1 MDNAVV
7 NTTLATISL
16 ELEDSFFEKYT
27 LAVLNVAGH
36 IKETKQYETMGNAL
50 IAIKELEDGNFLH
63 SFSAAWPGN
72 GRIYLMHENTA
83 DKMVAAAITGME
95 VHYRK
100 LYSASSVKMEN
111 LCDLILKYRLLDEMP
126 RGNNFARKNGIYYKC
141 SERLAMNIRF
151 RSDPDHPGYAVI
163 QAAGKN
169 MKKTIRTDGKPF
181 PFYFSPTGVMVYSE
195 HTPEQRYVWKT
206 RDDKYRTKIK
216 VMEFATKEDYE
227 ETRSMLRC
235 VNETVRLIGSM
246 EGVALYPLEWEG
258 RKYDIRIGENDE
270 AYRSMDAAAARV
282 AAEHGI
288 AVRCGDGVP
297 ANVAAV
303 VKQGFEILFAETYK
317 GKAARLGG
325 KDSRYSR
332 IRIRDKSVLAVRAAK
347 KTFYPEQEG
356 DQLSF
361 FLGSK
366 NVSEINVSEI
376 TAYSVGSEK
385 EEIEADLYD
394 GNGLFA
400 ETVELKK
407 TDEKKENPFAL
418 KTSSLTR
425 DGEYVIEVI
434 RGLDDDV
441 PYSKDLHVQHIAAQ
455 TVTELQ
461 KSPEAMCRNLL
472 YQLVIK
478 RDLLSGNFTF
488 LDVPELTGY
497 EFIYSLKGCF
507 VTMRMLD
514 GRHFKITETSWQ
526 DRVTLCHLEGVNSE
540 EALKRKE
547 YYAVKTPSG
556 QMFDIQD
563 SGLTMMPALSFS
575 AKDAS
580 RGGIKNNRILAPFL
594 DYVIYDVDGCQY
606 YSAGWNTKGI
616 RPEYSYMPKIRRLAT
631 CEEGKLDMDVFFK
644 TLNVPFVWMAQKNT
658 VIPFPFK
665 YLREYAALIIPPEKE
680 DHAVSEDAGN
690 KSRKKKRSTQ
700 AQGKEIPVV
709 IEKDKEPEPR
719 KHTEKKRTR
728 ITVTALQRPVIIAF
742 AQVLDPEAYAD
753 GSAVFVAEEYTDAV
767 KDFLAQL

>member
-27 LAVLNVAGH
+27 LAVLNVASH

-63 SFSAAWPGN
+63 SFSASWPGN
-72 GRIYLMHENTA
+72 GRVYLMHENTA

-216 VMEFATKEDYE
+216 VMEFATEEEYE

-235 VNETVRLIGSM
+235 VNKTVRLIGSM

-332 IRIRDKSVLAVRAAK
+332 IRIMDKNVIAIKTSK
-347 KTFYPEQEG
+347 KTFYPEKEG
-356 DQLSF
+356 EWLSF
-361 FLGSK
+361 YLGSK
-366 NVSEINVSEI
+366 NVTEINVSEI

-407 TDEKKENPFAL
+407 TEGAKENPFAL
-418 KTSSLTR
+418 KTLPLR
-425 DGEYVIEVI
+425 NNGEYVIEVI

-441 PYSKDLHVQHIAAQ
+441 PYSKDFHVQHITAE
-455 TVTELQ
+455 TVTTLL

-478 RDLLSGNFTF
+478 RDLLAGSFTF
-488 LDVPELTGY
+488 LDMPELAGY
-497 EFIYSLKGCF
+497 EFIYSFKGCF
-507 VTMRMLD
+507 VTMRVLD
-514 GRHFKITETSWQ
+514 GRHFEVTETSWQ
-526 DRVTLCHLEGVNSE
+526 DRMMLCHLEGVGSE
-540 EALKRKE
+540 DELKRKE
-547 YYAVKTPSG
+547 YYAIKTPTG

-575 AKDAS
+575 ADDAS
-580 RGGIKNNRILAPFL
+580 RGGIRKNKFLAPFL

-631 CEEGKLDMDVFFK
+631 CEEGKLDMDVFFR
-644 TLNVPFVWMAQKNT
+644 TLDVPFVWMAQKNT
-658 VIPFPFK
+658 VVPFPFK
-665 YLREYAALIIPPEKE
+665 YLREHATPIIACYEANEKE
-680 DHAVSEDAGN
+680 KEKEKEKTAGT
-690 KSRKKKRSTQ
+690 SGDS
-700 AQGKEIPVV
+700 
-709 IEKDKEPEPR
+709 
-719 KHTEKKRTR
+719 
-728 ITVTALQRPVIIAF
+728 
-742 AQVLDPEAYAD
+742 
-753 GSAVFVAEEYTDAV
+753 
-767 KDFLAQL
+767 

>member
-27 LAVLNVAGH
+27 LAVLNVASH

-63 SFSAAWPGN
+63 SFSAEWPGN
-72 GRIYLMHENTA
+72 GRVYLMHENTA

-235 VNETVRLIGSM
+235 VNKTVRLIGSM

-270 AYRSMDAAAARV
+270 EYSSMDAAAARV

-303 VKQGFEILFAETYK
+303 VKQGFEILFADTYK
-317 GKAARLGG
+317 GKAARLSG

-332 IRIRDKSVLAVRAAK
+332 IRIRDKNVLAIRTAK
-347 KTFYPEQEG
+347 KTFYPEKEG
-356 DQLSF
+356 EWLSF
-361 FLGSK
+361 YLGSK
-366 NVSEINVSEI
+366 NVTEINVSEI
-376 TAYSVGSEK
+376 TAYSVGGEK

-394 GNGLFA
+394 GSGLFA
-400 ETVELKK
+400 ETVKLKK
-407 TDEKKENPFAL
+407 PDEKKGNPFAL
-418 KTSSLTR
+418 KTLPLR
-425 DGEYVIEVI
+425 NNGEYVIEVI

-441 PYSKDLHVQHIAAQ
+441 PYSKDFHVQHITAE
-455 TVTELQ
+455 TVTTLL

-478 RDLLSGNFTF
+478 RDLLAGSFTF
-488 LDVPELTGY
+488 LDMPELAGY
-497 EFIYSLKGCF
+497 EFIYSFKGCF
-507 VTMRMLD
+507 VTMRVLD
-514 GRHFKITETSWQ
+514 GRHFEVTETSWQ
-526 DRVTLCHLEGVNSE
+526 DRMMLCHLEGVGSE
-540 EALKRKE
+540 DELKRKE
-547 YYAVKTPSG
+547 YYAIKAPRG

-575 AKDAS
+575 AEDAS
-580 RGGIKNNRILAPFL
+580 RGGIKENKFLAPFL

-606 YSAGWNTKGI
+606 YSAGWNTKEI

-631 CEEGKLDMDVFFK
+631 CEEGKLDMDVYFR

-658 VIPFPFK
+658 VVPFPFK
-665 YLREYAALIIPPEKE
+665 YLREHAAPIIACYEANEKAKEKE
-680 DHAVSEDAGN
+680 KEKAAGT
-690 KSRKKKRSTQ
+690 SGDS
-700 AQGKEIPVV
+700 
-709 IEKDKEPEPR
+709 
-719 KHTEKKRTR
+719 
-728 ITVTALQRPVIIAF
+728 
-742 AQVLDPEAYAD
+742 
-753 GSAVFVAEEYTDAV
+753 
-767 KDFLAQL
+767 